1 MKSMSRGG
9 KRKGAGRKPGPF
21 KKRYWMLRIQKEH
34 AAFITQEARKRKMP
48 IGDFVAA
55 SVFFALKKERLSL

>member
-1 MKSMSRGG
+1 MKLMPRGG

-21 KKRYWMLRIQKEH
+21 KKRYWMVRIRSEH
-34 AAFITQEARKRKMP
+34 ADFITREARKRKMP

-55 SVFFALKKERLSL
+55 SVFFALKKERLSI